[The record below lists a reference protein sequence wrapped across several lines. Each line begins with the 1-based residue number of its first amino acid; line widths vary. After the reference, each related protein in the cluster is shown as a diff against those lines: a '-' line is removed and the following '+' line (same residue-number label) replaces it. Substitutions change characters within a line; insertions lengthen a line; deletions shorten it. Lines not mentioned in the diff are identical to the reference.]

1 MHKSFR
7 RKEKILATGM
17 GYVLDATPKARS
29 LRAKKMV
36 LAIIKLKI
44 ASLKD
49 SVKRLRNKVTD
60 WKEIFT
66 QLTSDKGPR
75 STLYKDF

>member
-29 LRAKKMV
+29 LESKKMV

-44 ASLKD
+44 ASE
-49 SVKRLRNKVTD
+49 RLC
-60 WKEIFT
+60 
-66 QLTSDKGPR
+66 
-75 STLYKDF
+75 